1 MTTARQRLL
10 RIRLGQ
16 AWHPAATK
24 RQLVAAAVA
33 LTLGFG
39 SVAAWR
45 ASHSDTAL
53 AVARPEQLLSVLD
66 SLNSRQQRLEA
77 EQRQLAVTRQKLE
90 SGSNAAAVT
99 EARKRL
105 AVLNTLAGTTP
116 VTGPGLT
123 LVIADPDQLVP
134 SSMLLDAVQELRDA
148 GAEAISIGSVRV
160 VARTWFADVAS
171 GGINVAGRVLKPPYT
186 VTAIGDGATMRTA
199 LGIPGGVIES
209 VKGAGGSVRVSVGKA
224 VTITAVVP
232 TRR

>member
-1 MTTARQRLL
+1 MTTAKQRLL

-16 AWHPAATK
+16 AWRPAATK

-33 LTLGFG
+33 LSLGFG
-39 SVAAWR
+39 AVAAWR
-45 ASHSDTAL
+45 ASHSDTSL

-90 SGSNAAAVT
+90 SGSNAAAVA
-99 EARKRL
+99 EARRRL
-105 AVLNTLAGTTP
+105 SVLNTLAGTTP

-123 LVIADPDQLVP
+123 MVIADPDQLVP

-148 GAEAISIGSVRV
+148 GAEAIAIGSVRV
-160 VARTWFADVAS
+160 VARTWFADVPA
-171 GGINVAGRVLKPPYT
+171 GGVNVSGRVLKPPYT
-186 VTAIGDGATMRTA
+186 FTAVGDGATMRTA

-209 VKGAGGSVRVSVGKA
+209 VKGAGGSVRVSVGKKVA
-224 VTITAVVP
+224 ISAVV
-232 TRR
+232 TARQ

>member
-1 MTTARQRLL
+1 MTTAKQRLL

-16 AWHPAATK
+16 AWRPAATK

-33 LTLGFG
+33 LSLGFG
-39 SVAAWR
+39 AVAAWR
-45 ASHSDTAL
+45 ASHSDTSL

-90 SGSNAAAVT
+90 SGSNAAAVA
-99 EARKRL
+99 EARRRL
-105 AVLNTLAGTTP
+105 GVLNTLAGTTP

-123 LVIADPDQLVP
+123 MVIADPDQLVP

-148 GAEAISIGSVRV
+148 GAEAIAIGSVRV
-160 VARTWFADVAS
+160 VARTWFADVPA
-171 GGINVAGRVLKPPYT
+171 GGVNVSGRVLKPPYT
-186 VTAIGDGATMRTA
+186 FTAVGDGATMRTA

-209 VKGAGGSVRVSVGKA
+209 VKGAGGSVRVSVGKKVA
-224 VTITAVVP
+224 ISAVV
-232 TRR
+232 TARQ